1 MVLICTMISMV
12 SYIDTIVAINFDRK
26 RCCQFCNTTKYWKRG
41 NFVYNFILFCFGC
54 SQCLLIGRLSMTISN
69 TNKKYK
75 IIQCYWLIENEKWI
89 NEKNPS
95 IARFHNYLVHCVPE
109 GRGRRALRRRKT
121 IKNSNEIKKKQKRK
135 NQKLCC
141 L

>member
-12 SYIDTIVAINFDRK
+12 PYIDTIVAINFDRK
-26 RCCQFCNTTKYWKRG
+26 RCCQFSNTTKYWKRSQL
-41 NFVYNFILFCFGC
+41 VYNFILFCFGC
-54 SQCLLIGRLSMTISN
+54 SQYLFIGRLSMTISN

-75 IIQCYWLIENEKWI
+75 YHTMLLAYWKWVNESMRRI
-89 NEKNPS
+89 LP
-95 IARFHNYLVHCVPE
+95 RFHNYLVDCVPE
-109 GRGRRALRRRKT
+109 GRGRQALRRRKT
-121 IKNSNEIKKKQKRK
+121 IKNSNEIKKKKKRK